1 MKHKN
6 TAYISRAAL
15 CSNYAA
21 IDALVSDN
29 ASRSRSAGGRKPRII
44 CVVKADGYGHGI
56 HTVAG
61 ALGDAGCDY
70 FAVSS
75 EEEAVELREIETR
88 NGRNPD
94 ILILGHI
101 MPENV
106 GEMIAR
112 DITCAVVSPDNARE
126 LSDAVAAHNRR
137 GTRPR
142 EDSLKIHIKLD
153 TGMNRVGFPAAEGRQ
168 EEALSQIAAV
178 AADPNLSIGGI
189 FTHFACADDE
199 LMDGRILPG
208 YEVFGGYTMLQLER
222 FRTMVD
228 ALEANGIHVGMRHCA
243 NSAATLCCPEAYFD
257 AVRAGIIIYGL
268 MPNGKLADH
277 PGMPGQLTHALTPVM
292 RFDSSVVHIHRMDP
306 GDRVSYGAE
315 FVADR
320 PMTVATVGAGY
331 ADGFERAYKG
341 CCVRI
346 GNRMYRQI
354 GRICMDQFMVDVT
367 PTDLSDAANNPVAVG
382 DAVTLF
388 GGDDGQMTDTLARMA
403 GTINYEVVCKVSKRV
418 PRIVE

>member
-6 TAYISRAAL
+6 TAYISRDAL
-15 CSNYAA
+15 LSNYAS
-21 IDALVSDN
+21 IERLVGEN
-29 ASRSRSAGGRKPRII
+29 CRPGQKRPRIV

-61 ALGDAGCDY
+61 ALGDAGCDF

-112 DITCAVVSPDNARE
+112 DITCAVVSLDNARE
-126 LSDAVAAHNRR
+126 LSAAVDAHNRR
-137 GTRPR
+137 GSRTRT
-142 EDSLKIHIKLD
+142 DALKIHIKLD
-153 TGMNRVGFPAAEGRQ
+153 TGMNRVGFPAAEDRM
-168 EEALSQIAAV
+168 EESVGQILEV
-178 AADPNLSIGGI
+178 AEDPNLRICGI
-189 FTHFACADDE
+189 FTHFSCADDE

-208 YEVFGGYTMLQLER
+208 YEVFGGFTRLQLDR
-222 FRTMVD
+222 YRTMVKT
-228 ALEANGIHVGMRHCA
+228 LEDRGLDVGVRHCA

-268 MPNGKLADH
+268 MPNGRLEDRRGIAV
-277 PGMPGQLTHALTPVM
+277 PRFTPVM
-292 RFDSSVVHIHRMDP
+292 RFDSSVVHLHRMNP

-315 FVADR
+315 FTASR
-320 PMTVATVGAGY
+320 PMLVATVGAGY

-367 PTDLSDAANNPVAVG
+367 PIDEADARDNPVQVG

>member
-1 MKHKN
+1 MKQKN
-6 TAYISRAAL
+6 TAYISRSAL
-15 CSNYAA
+15 LSNYAA
-21 IDALVSDN
+21 IERTVERN
-29 ASRSRSAGGRKPRII
+29 TPPGTPKPRII

-56 HTVAG
+56 NTVAG

-112 DITCAVVSPDNARE
+112 DITCAVVSLDNAKE
-126 LSDAVAAHNRR
+126 LSDAVAAHNRQ
-137 GTRPR
+137 GTRIR
-142 EDSLKIHIKLD
+142 ADSLKIHIKLD
-153 TGMNRVGFPAAEGRQ
+153 TGMNRVGFPAAEGRR
-168 EEALSQIAAV
+168 EESVRQIAEV
-178 AADPNLSIGGI
+178 AADPNLKICGI

-222 FRTMVD
+222 YRAAVT
-228 ALEANGIHVGMRHCA
+228 ALEERGIDVGLRHCA
-243 NSAATLCCPEAYFD
+243 NSAATLACPEAYFD

-268 MPNGKLADH
+268 MPNGRLSSGFSVPEA
-277 PGMPGQLTHALTPVM
+277 PVLTPVM
-292 RFDSSVVHIHRMDP
+292 RFDSSVVHIHRMLP

-315 FVADR
+315 FTASR

-367 PTDLSDAANNPVAVG
+367 PTDSSDAADNPVRVG

>member
-6 TAYISRAAL
+6 TAYISRDAL
-15 CSNYAA
+15 LSNYAS
-21 IDALVSDN
+21 IERLVGEN
-29 ASRSRSAGGRKPRII
+29 CRPGQKRPRIV

-61 ALGDAGCDY
+61 ALGDAGCDF

-112 DITCAVVSPDNARE
+112 DITCAVVSLDNAPE
-126 LSDAVAAHNRR
+126 LSAAVDAHNRR
-137 GTRPR
+137 GSRTRT
-142 EDSLKIHIKLD
+142 DALKIHIKLD
-153 TGMNRVGFPAAEGRQ
+153 TGMNRVGFPAAEDRMEESVRQ
-168 EEALSQIAAV
+168 ILEV
-178 AADPNLSIGGI
+178 AEDPNLRICGI
-189 FTHFACADDE
+189 FTHFSCADDE

-208 YEVFGGYTMLQLER
+208 YEVFGDRGL
-222 FRTMVD
+222 D
-228 ALEANGIHVGMRHCA
+228 VGVRHCA

-268 MPNGKLADH
+268 MPNGRLEDRRGIAV
-277 PGMPGQLTHALTPVM
+277 PRFTPVM
-292 RFDSSVVHIHRMDP
+292 RFDSSVVHLHRMNP

-315 FVADR
+315 FTASR
-320 PMTVATVGAGY
+320 PMLVATVGAGY

-367 PTDLSDAANNPVAVG
+367 PVDDADARDNPVQVG

>member
-1 MKHKN
+1 MKQKN
-6 TAYISRAAL
+6 TAFISRDAL
-15 CSNYAA
+15 LSNYAA
-21 IDALVSDN
+21 IDRLVTDN
-29 ASRSRSAGGRKPRII
+29 VSGTGRAKPRII

-56 HTVAG
+56 QTVAG

-112 DITCAVVSPDNARE
+112 DITCAVVSLENARE
-126 LSDAVAAHNRR
+126 LSAAVSAHNRR

-142 EDSLKIHIKLD
+142 ADALKIHIKLD
-153 TGMNRVGFPAAEGRQ
+153 TGMNRVGFPVAEDRREESVRQ
-168 EEALSQIAAV
+168 IEEVSR
-178 AADPNLSIGGI
+178 DPNLNVCGI
-189 FTHFACADDE
+189 FTHFSCADDE

-208 YEVFGGYTMLQLER
+208 YEVFGGFTGLQLDR
-222 FRTMVD
+222 YRAAVK
-228 ALEANGIHVGMRHCA
+228 ALEERGVKVGLRHCA
-243 NSAATLCCPEAYFD
+243 NSAATLCCPDAYFD

-268 MPNGKLADH
+268 MPNGRLGTGI
-277 PGMPGQLTHALTPVM
+277 PRLTPVM
-292 RFDSSVVHIHRMDP
+292 RFDSSVVHLHRMYP

-315 FVADR
+315 FTASR
-320 PMTVATVGAGY
+320 PMLVATVGAGY

-367 PTDLSDAANNPVAVG
+367 PTDERDALENPIAVG